1 MSQIKVGLR
10 YCGGLQCQ
18 KKVETYPTKD
28 IAFNLDTYTV
38 MYLYFEWFYMFLL
51 AVPGQPVNG
60 MDHYDV
66 EIGGTRANG
75 DGEVHHEADNSFE
88 TVLSSQAMSITESVN
103 DYGIH
108 EEYNNVEVTDLFAF
122 FINCNHICSI
132 HLNRSIFFVWLR
144 KNAQIKLVIKLV

>member
-1 MSQIKVGLR
+1 
-10 YCGGLQCQ
+10 
-18 KKVETYPTKD
+18 
-28 IAFNLDTYTV
+28 

-75 DGEVHHEADNSFE
+75 DGEVHQEADNSFE
-88 TVLSSQAMSITESVN
+88 TVLSSQAMSISESVN

>member
-1 MSQIKVGLR
+1 
-10 YCGGLQCQ
+10 
-18 KKVETYPTKD
+18 
-28 IAFNLDTYTV
+28 

-88 TVLSSQAMSITESVN
+88 TVLSSQAMSISESVN

-122 FINCNHICSI
+122 FINCNHNCSI
-132 HLNRSIFFVWLR
+132 HVNRSIFFV
-144 KNAQIKLVIKLV
+144 